1 MHKSMWYVH
10 HHKHR
15 HPKYTRKNQDFLGIH
30 HMAHFIK
37 LAQFINLTV
46 DLFLY
51 VIAPGGCRK
60 EKKKIKVLN

>member
-1 MHKSMWYVH
+1 MHKSMWYMH

-30 HMAHFIK
+30 HMAYFIK

-46 DLFLY
+46 DLF
-51 VIAPGGCRK
+51 CM
-60 EKKKIKVLN
+60 